1 MAHVIHTDSK
11 AEWLEARRSIITAT
25 DMQKLHST
33 KTRRCWEE
41 IVAAKEGKVDSFK
54 GNRYTGWGNERE
66 PEIAKWVRV
75 FLDERLEWN
84 EESAER
90 YQDIY
95 VSDENELWGCTPDM
109 IGDGM
114 CCQIKTAGVI
124 DPDKYFVQCLWEKI
138 VTGVEDHFLVIEPR
152 LEDEA
157 GRWAPGEPV
166 HFATVATDEMVEALK
181 TTAREFE
188 TFWLHGTDPEW
199 MGGRTEGDAELAGL
213 LSHWGELKREEHRIK
228 DALDA
233 VGKDIRGLV
242 GVGTTEA
249 GGYQVQVV
257 QPKPTRRFDQ
267 KSFRADHAELAEQY
281 MKESASSERMTIK
294 EVA

>member
-1 MAHVIHTDSK
+1 MAQVVSTTNKD
-11 AEWLEARRSIITAT
+11 EWLEARRSIITAT

-54 GNRYTGWGNERE
+54 GNRYTEWGNERE

-109 IGDGM
+109 IGDGV

-157 GRWAPGEPV
+157 GCWVPGEPV

-188 TFWLHGTDPEW
+188 EFWLHGTLPPW
-199 MGGRTEGDAELAGL
+199 MGGEEVPEELPGLLARYGELLEVQQELDAEMKPLKEQIKALAP
-213 LSHWGELKREEHRIK
+213 E
-228 DALDA
+228 
-233 VGKDIRGLV
+233 
-242 GVGTTEA
+242 GTTEVD
-249 GGYQVQVV
+249 GWQIQLV
-257 QPKPTRRFDQ
+257 QPKPRKTFDTRGF
-267 KSFRADHAELAEQY
+267 KKDHADLAAQY
-281 MKESASSERMTIK
+281 MKESPSSMRMTIK
-294 EVA
+294 AVA